1 MIVLITVIGVVAF
14 QKLKPTVYET
24 KAICMSGVAEYERQ
38 EQIEDLSQRTAIDL
52 VNFLKINIDNEDYQ
66 QLSDLLGV
74 DMEIAKSVKGIEA
87 EQLYQQDMDEKFYAL
102 NKFEVTLVLSDN
114 SIIEDVQD
122 GLIYYF
128 NNNKFIMSYY
138 EEYKKSCNNL
148 INDINSEIESLA
160 SFREQANSQ
169 LSLGLTNTL
178 AGKNKSLSEIES
190 NDIIFDI
197 GIDTIKNISEII
209 NLSKTLLWNG
219 PLGFFEKDFF
229 ANGSNEVAKLIKINT
244 QKKLLI
250 SIAGGGDTAAAIKKA
265 KAEGKQKSKENKEEI
280 NKQKNEGNAFVCRVL
295 EQPKIWVVGSE
306 GDLPT

>member
-1 MIVLITVIGVVAF
+1 MTEELNLSELFSNFVNFVARNSRILIMIVLITVIGVIAF

-178 AGKNKSLSEIES
+178 AGKNKSLSNEIIALSHVRE
-190 NDIIFDI
+190 DII
-197 GIDTIKNISEII
+197 I
-209 NLSKTLLWNG
+209 N
-219 PLGFFEKDFF
+219 
-229 ANGSNEVAKLIKINT
+229 
-244 QKKLLI
+244 KKLLKPLVFVQDFAKVEQKEDDVLLWGLLGGVLSFI
-250 SIAGGGDTAAAIKKA
+250 LGLFIALV
-265 KAEGKQKSKENKEEI
+265 KEVKT
-280 NKQKNEGNAFVCRVL
+280 R
-295 EQPKIWVVGSE
+295 
-306 GDLPT
+306 

>member
-1 MIVLITVIGVVAF
+1 MTEELNLSELFSNFVNFVARNSRILIMIVLITVIGVVAF

-74 DMEIAKSVKGIEA
+74 DIEIANSVKGIEA

-178 AGKNKSLSEIES
+178 TGKNKSLSNEIIALSHVRE
-190 NDIIFDI
+190 DII
-197 GIDTIKNISEII
+197 I
-209 NLSKTLLWNG
+209 N
-219 PLGFFEKDFF
+219 
-229 ANGSNEVAKLIKINT
+229 
-244 QKKLLI
+244 KKLLKPLVFVQDFAKVEQKEDDVLLWGLLGGVLSFI
-250 SIAGGGDTAAAIKKA
+250 LGLFIALV
-265 KAEGKQKSKENKEEI
+265 KEVKT
-280 NKQKNEGNAFVCRVL
+280 R
-295 EQPKIWVVGSE
+295 
-306 GDLPT
+306 

>member
-1 MIVLITVIGVVAF
+1 MIEELNLSELFSNFVNFVARNSRILIMIVLITVIGVVAF

-66 QLSDLLGV
+66 QLSALLGV
-74 DMEIAKSVKGIEA
+74 DIEIANTVKGIDA

-178 AGKNKSLSEIES
+178 AGKNKSLSNEIIALSHVRE
-190 NDIIFDI
+190 DII
-197 GIDTIKNISEII
+197 I
-209 NLSKTLLWNG
+209 N
-219 PLGFFEKDFF
+219 
-229 ANGSNEVAKLIKINT
+229 
-244 QKKLLI
+244 KKLLKPLVFVQDFAKVEQKEDDVLLWGLLGGVLSFI
-250 SIAGGGDTAAAIKKA
+250 LGLFIALV
-265 KAEGKQKSKENKEEI
+265 KEVKT
-280 NKQKNEGNAFVCRVL
+280 R
-295 EQPKIWVVGSE
+295 
-306 GDLPT
+306 

>member
-1 MIVLITVIGVVAF
+1 MTEELNLSELFSNFVNFVARNSRILIMIVLITVIGVVAF

-66 QLSDLLGV
+66 QLSALLGV
-74 DMEIAKSVKGIEA
+74 DIEIANTVKGIDA

-128 NNNKFIMSYY
+128 HNNKFIMSYY

-169 LSLGLTNTL
+169 FSLGLTNTL
-178 AGKNKSLSEIES
+178 AGKNKSLSNEIIALSHVRE
-190 NDIIFDI
+190 DII
-197 GIDTIKNISEII
+197 I
-209 NLSKTLLWNG
+209 N
-219 PLGFFEKDFF
+219 
-229 ANGSNEVAKLIKINT
+229 
-244 QKKLLI
+244 KKLLKPLVFVQDFAKVEQKEDDVLLWSLLGGFLSFI
-250 SIAGGGDTAAAIKKA
+250 LGLFIALV
-265 KAEGKQKSKENKEEI
+265 KEVKT
-280 NKQKNEGNAFVCRVL
+280 R
-295 EQPKIWVVGSE
+295 
-306 GDLPT
+306 

>member
-1 MIVLITVIGVVAF
+1 MTEELNLSELFSNFVNFVARNSRILIMIVLITVIGVVAF

-74 DMEIAKSVKGIEA
+74 DLEIAKSVKGIEA

-178 AGKNKSLSEIES
+178 AGKNKSLSNEIIALSHVRE
-190 NDIIFDI
+190 DII
-197 GIDTIKNISEII
+197 I
-209 NLSKTLLWNG
+209 N
-219 PLGFFEKDFF
+219 
-229 ANGSNEVAKLIKINT
+229 
-244 QKKLLI
+244 KKLLKPLVFVQDFAKVEQKEDDVLLWGLLGGVLSFI
-250 SIAGGGDTAAAIKKA
+250 LGLFIALV
-265 KAEGKQKSKENKEEI
+265 KEVKT
-280 NKQKNEGNAFVCRVL
+280 R
-295 EQPKIWVVGSE
+295 
-306 GDLPT
+306 

>member
-1 MIVLITVIGVVAF
+1 MTEELNLSELFSNFVNFVARNSRILIMIVLITVIGVVAF

-74 DMEIAKSVKGIEA
+74 DIEIANSVKGIEA

-178 AGKNKSLSEIES
+178 AGKNKSLSNEIIALSHVRE
-190 NDIIFDI
+190 DII
-197 GIDTIKNISEII
+197 I
-209 NLSKTLLWNG
+209 N
-219 PLGFFEKDFF
+219 
-229 ANGSNEVAKLIKINT
+229 
-244 QKKLLI
+244 KKLLKPLVFVQDFAKVEQKEDDVLLWGLLGGVLSFI
-250 SIAGGGDTAAAIKKA
+250 LGLFIALV
-265 KAEGKQKSKENKEEI
+265 KEVKT
-280 NKQKNEGNAFVCRVL
+280 R
-295 EQPKIWVVGSE
+295 
-306 GDLPT
+306 

>member
-1 MIVLITVIGVVAF
+1 MTEELNLSELFSNFVNFVARNSRILIMIVLITVIGVVAF

-66 QLSDLLGV
+66 QLSALLGV
-74 DMEIAKSVKGIEA
+74 DIEIANTVKGIDA

-128 NNNKFIMSYY
+128 NKNKFIMSYY

-178 AGKNKSLSEIES
+178 AGKNKSLSNEIIALSHVRE
-190 NDIIFDI
+190 DII
-197 GIDTIKNISEII
+197 I
-209 NLSKTLLWNG
+209 N
-219 PLGFFEKDFF
+219 
-229 ANGSNEVAKLIKINT
+229 
-244 QKKLLI
+244 KKLLKPLVFVQDFAKVEQKEDDVLLWGLLGGVLSFI
-250 SIAGGGDTAAAIKKA
+250 LGLFIALV
-265 KAEGKQKSKENKEEI
+265 KEVKT
-280 NKQKNEGNAFVCRVL
+280 R
-295 EQPKIWVVGSE
+295 
-306 GDLPT
+306 

>member
-1 MIVLITVIGVVAF
+1 MTEELNLSELFSNFVNFVARNSRILIMIVLITVIGIVAF
-14 QKLKPTVYET
+14 QKLKPTIYET

-66 QLSDLLGV
+66 QLSALLGV
-74 DMEIAKSVKGIEA
+74 DIEIANTVKDIEA

-138 EEYKKSCNNL
+138 EEYKKYCNNL

-178 AGKNKSLSEIES
+178 TGKNKSLSNEIIALSHVRE
-190 NDIIFDI
+190 DII
-197 GIDTIKNISEII
+197 I
-209 NLSKTLLWNG
+209 N
-219 PLGFFEKDFF
+219 
-229 ANGSNEVAKLIKINT
+229 
-244 QKKLLI
+244 KKLLKPLLFVQDFAKVEQKEDDVLLWGLLGGVLSFI
-250 SIAGGGDTAAAIKKA
+250 LGLFIALV
-265 KAEGKQKSKENKEEI
+265 KEVKT
-280 NKQKNEGNAFVCRVL
+280 R
-295 EQPKIWVVGSE
+295 
-306 GDLPT
+306 

>member
-1 MIVLITVIGVVAF
+1 MTEELNLSELFSNFVNFVARNSRILIMIVLITVIGVVAF

-66 QLSDLLGV
+66 QLSALLGV
-74 DMEIAKSVKGIEA
+74 DIEIANTVKGIDA

-128 NNNKFIMSYY
+128 HNNKFIMSYY

-169 LSLGLTNTL
+169 FSLGLTNTL
-178 AGKNKSLSEIES
+178 AGKNKSLSNEIIALSHVRE
-190 NDIIFDI
+190 DII
-197 GIDTIKNISEII
+197 I
-209 NLSKTLLWNG
+209 N
-219 PLGFFEKDFF
+219 
-229 ANGSNEVAKLIKINT
+229 
-244 QKKLLI
+244 KKLLKPLVFVQDFAKVEQKEDDVLLWGLLGGVLSFI
-250 SIAGGGDTAAAIKKA
+250 LGLFIALV
-265 KAEGKQKSKENKEEI
+265 KEVKT
-280 NKQKNEGNAFVCRVL
+280 R
-295 EQPKIWVVGSE
+295 
-306 GDLPT
+306 